1 MYNRGGMN
9 NNVVRLKRRKI
20 MHDYKK
26 RYLELFNEI
35 TEIIEK
41 LIQVQQKAEQAIIS
55 DENNDEE
62 E

>member
-1 MYNRGGMN
+1 
-9 NNVVRLKRRKI
+9 